1 MYHLHTLRHMS
12 YVYLQI
18 FLTRQDNTSTI
29 ETTFLWSRCGRVV
42 QGAGHQVKRLVLQCI
57 NAVSSNPVEGRT
69 KIVQLKNLI
78 LTLFGLIFRRI
89 YIYIYIYE
97 GVMVLLCLTPFSTT
111 FQLYRGCQFYWWR
124 KQKYPEKTTDL
135 PKVTDKRYYTIITL
149 VGV

>member
-12 YVYLQI
+12 NVYLQI

-29 ETTFLWSRCGRVV
+29 ETTFFWSRCGRVV

-89 YIYIYIYE
+89 YHLHTLMHISYVYPQI
-97 GVMVLLCLTPFSTT
+97 CLT
-111 FQLYRGCQFYWWR
+111 R
-124 KQKYPEKTTDL
+124 KDNT
-135 PKVTDKRYYTIITL
+135 TIIEAPLFREWIWSSGLGRWT
-149 VGV
+149 